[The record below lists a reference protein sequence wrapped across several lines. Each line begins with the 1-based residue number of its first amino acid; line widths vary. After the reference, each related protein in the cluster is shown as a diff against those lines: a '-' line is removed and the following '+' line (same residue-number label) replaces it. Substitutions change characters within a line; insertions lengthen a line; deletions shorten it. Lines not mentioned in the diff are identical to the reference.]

1 MPCRTAPIVAVLLD
15 MASALT
21 VTAPRLAVLLVS
33 ESEPAT
39 LVLVV
44 SETLTPAP
52 LDRLTQSGAPLLTSV
67 AVPVSPWEILM
78 R

>member
-1 MPCRTAPIVAVLLD
+1 MLLEIER
-15 MASALT
+15 ALT

-33 ESEPAT
+33 ESDPAT

-52 LDRLTQSGAPLLTSV
+52 LDRLTHNGAPLLTSV
-67 AVPVSPWEILM
+67 AVPVSPCEILM